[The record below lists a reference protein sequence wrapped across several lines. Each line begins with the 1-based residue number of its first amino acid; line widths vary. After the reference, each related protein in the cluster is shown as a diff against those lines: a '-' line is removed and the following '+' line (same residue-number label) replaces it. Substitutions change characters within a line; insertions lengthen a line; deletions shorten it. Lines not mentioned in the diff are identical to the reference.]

1 MNTEKDGLSLEIYTA
16 ILKLKAGGTTRSVR
30 TVWFS
35 AFDLEDAQ
43 DSAET
48 ICRKITPN
56 WPDDCVDPK
65 DYPMHPVWVVSSV
78 MGDNSH
84 RIDLTLETSFE
95 KLDPEWLKKECE
107 VLEDNE
113 YWLKAG
119 EEAA

>member
-1 MNTEKDGLSLEIYTA
+1 M
-16 ILKLKAGGTTRSVR
+16 R

-35 AFDLEDAQ
+35 AFDREDAQ

-84 RIDLTLETSFE
+84 RIDLTLETRFE
-95 KLDPEWLKKECE
+95 KLDPEWLTKECE